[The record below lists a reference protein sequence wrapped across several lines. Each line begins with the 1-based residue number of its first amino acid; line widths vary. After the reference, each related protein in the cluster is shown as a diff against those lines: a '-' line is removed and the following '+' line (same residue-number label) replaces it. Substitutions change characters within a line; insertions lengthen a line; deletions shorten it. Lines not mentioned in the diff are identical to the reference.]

1 MKHLPRPNF
10 AARTAFES
18 CIKSIHASP
27 LKARLSQV
35 IDQVEA
41 AEAEYL
47 QRATQ
52 TALFTIASAT
62 DVGGC
67 VTGDEMERVYARTF
81 VKSVR
86 TRHIYDAIK
95 KLPQNDICPLCSQRT
110 VFTLDH
116 YLAQTRHPAL
126 VVVPANLVPACGECN
141 KLKLDSQPASAAE
154 QTFHPYFDN
163 FDDARWLYATV
174 EKTVPASALFRV
186 EPPAAWPI
194 VKKDRAKRHF
204 STFELGALYA
214 SHSAVELTNIRH
226 FLTGLAK
233 SGTPAT
239 IKNFLKE
246 MADSALQSHKNSWQT
261 ASYYAFS
268 ESDWFCSGGFA
279 QV

>member
-10 AARTAFES
+10 AARAAFES
-18 CIKSIHASP
+18 CIKSMHSSP
-27 LKARLSQV
+27 LKARLNQV
-35 IDQVEA
+35 INNIEA
-41 AEAEYL
+41 AETEYL

-52 TALFTIASAT
+52 TALFKIATAT

-67 VTGDEMERVYARTF
+67 VTGDEMERVYAGTF

-126 VVVPANLVPACGECN
+126 VVAPANLVPACGECN
-141 KLKLDSQPASAAE
+141 KMKLNAQPTSAAD

-163 FDDARWLYATV
+163 FDDSRWLYATV
-174 EKTVPASALFRV
+174 GETAPASTLFRV
-186 EPPAAWPI
+186 AAPESWPSL
-194 VKKDRAKRHF
+194 KKDRANRHF
-204 STFELGALYA
+204 ATFGLGALYA
-214 SHSAVELTNIRH
+214 SHAAVELTNIRH
-226 FLTGLAK
+226 YLTGLSRAG
-233 SGTPAT
+233 SPQT
-239 IKNFLKE
+239 IKNFLSE
-246 MADSALQSHKNSWQT
+246 IADSAFRSHKNSWQT

-268 ESDWFCSGGFA
+268 ESNWFCSGGFA